1 MRRKRLASWIVTMVG
16 VSDHNPAALPPPRGS
31 FGRFNLEIRQHV
43 SPLRQTLVLLAGLA
57 VGLIATAV
65 VLMAAGVTL
74 RGIYEEFI
82 LSIFSSSMSVS
93 AVLVQTAPLLVVGL
107 SAVVA
112 FRVRFWNIGIEGQMI
127 FGSIFAT
134 FVAIHNVGPESLRLP
149 IMFAAAALGGMLW
162 ILIPTLLKLRLG
174 INEIISTLLLN
185 YVAFNFLLYLLYG
198 PWKDPVSAFPHSEQ
212 YEVVERLPALGW
224 ANLTWAL
231 PLALILAVVIWWLLN
246 VSRFGFYARFVD
258 ANPKM
263 AAAVGVP
270 IAFVTLASAL
280 LSGAISGVGGFVV
293 SAGIE
298 GRMTQ
303 SFFLGYTFSGILIA
317 FLARNN
323 PLIAILVAA
332 FVGVLFVA
340 GQSLQVFYQIP
351 GAMVQLIQAIIVI
364 AVAASEFFIRY
375 RVHRVRGAG

>member
-1 MRRKRLASWIVTMVG
+1 MVG
-16 VSDHNPAALPPPRGS
+16 VSNHAPVKSGSATELAMPPPRRS
-31 FGRFNLEIRQHV
+31 AGRFNLEIRQHV
-43 SPLRQTLVLLAGLA
+43 SPLRQTLVLLGGLV
-57 VGLIATAV
+57 VGLVATAI
-65 VLMAAGVTL
+65 VLMLAGVSL
-74 RGIYEEFI
+74 SGIYQEFV
-82 LSIFSSSMSVS
+82 LGIFSNRMSIS
-93 AVLVQTAPLLVVGL
+93 AVLVQAAPLLVVGL

-134 FVAIHNVGPESLRLP
+134 FVAINDIGPEGFRLP
-149 IMFAAAALGGMLW
+149 LMLVAAALGGMLW
-162 ILIPTLLKLRLG
+162 ILVPALLKLRLG

-185 YVAFNFLLYLLYG
+185 YVAFNFLLFLLYG
-198 PWKDPVSAFPHSEQ
+198 AWKDPKSSFPNSEQ
-212 YEVVERLPALGW
+212 YAPFERLPMVGW
-224 ANLTWAL
+224 ENVTWAL

-270 IAFVTLASAL
+270 IAFVTLAAAL
-280 LSGAISGVGGFVV
+280 TSGAISGIGGFVV

-323 PLIAILVAA
+323 PLIAILVAL

-351 GAMVQLIQAIIVI
+351 GSMVQLIQAIIVI
-364 AVAASEFFIRY
+364 SVAASEFFVRH
-375 RVHRVRGAG
+375 RVHWVRGGG

>member
-1 MRRKRLASWIVTMVG
+1 MASRADIDVPAGAG
-16 VSDHNPAALPPPRGS
+16 VPPPRRS
-31 FGRFNLEIRQHV
+31 AGRFNLEIRQHV
-43 SPLRQTLVLLAGLA
+43 SPLRQTLVLLGGLL
-57 VGLIATAV
+57 VGLVATAI
-65 VLMAAGVTL
+65 VLMLAGVSL
-74 RGIYEEFI
+74 SGIYQEFV
-82 LSIFSSSMSVS
+82 LGIFSNTMSVS
-93 AVLVQTAPLLVVGL
+93 AVLVQAAPLLVVGL

-134 FVAIHNVGPESLRLP
+134 FVAINDIGPEGLRLP
-149 IMFAAAALGGMLW
+149 LMLVAAALGGMLW
-162 ILIPTLLKLRLG
+162 ILVPALLKLRLG

-185 YVAFNFLLYLLYG
+185 YVAFNFLLFLLYG
-198 PWKDPVSAFPHSEQ
+198 AWKDPKSSFPNSEQ
-212 YEVVERLPALGW
+212 YAPFERLPMIGW
-224 ANLTWAL
+224 ENVSWAL
-231 PLALILAVVIWWLLN
+231 PLALVLAVVIWWLLN

-258 ANPKM
+258 ANPRM

-270 IAFVTLASAL
+270 IAFVTLAAAL
-280 LSGAISGVGGFVV
+280 MSGGISGIAGFVV

-323 PLIAILVAA
+323 PIVAILVAL

-351 GAMVQLIQAIIVI
+351 GSMVQLIQAIIVI
-364 AVAASEFFIRY
+364 SVAASEFFVRH
-375 RVHRVRGAG
+375 RVHWVRGGG

>member
-1 MRRKRLASWIVTMVG
+1 MASRADTG
-16 VSDHNPAALPPPRGS
+16 VSGPPPAPRQRGG

-43 SPLRQTLVLLAGLA
+43 SLLRQTVVLLAGL
-57 VGLIATAV
+57 VIGLAATAI
-65 VLMAAGVTL
+65 VLIAAGVGL
-74 RGIYEEFI
+74 GAIYDEFVV
-82 LSIFSSSMSVS
+82 SIFSSSMSVS
-93 AVLVQTAPLLVVGL
+93 AVLVQAAPLLVVGL

-134 FVAIHNVGPESLRLP
+134 FIAIHDVGPESVRLP
-149 IMFAAAALGGMLW
+149 LMFVAAAIGGMLW
-162 ILIPTLLKLRLG
+162 IVVPALLKLRLG

-198 PWKDPVSAFPHSEQ
+198 PWKDPKSAFPHSEQ
-212 YEVVERLPALGW
+212 YEAFERLPLVGW
-224 ANLTWAL
+224 ENITWAL
-231 PLALILAVVIWWLLN
+231 PIALILAVAIWWLLN

-270 IAFVTLASAL
+270 IVMLTLSSAL

-317 FLARNN
+317 FLARSNA
-323 PLIAILVAA
+323 LIAILVAV

-351 GAMVQLIQAIIVI
+351 GSMVQLIQAIIVI
-364 AVAASEFFIRY
+364 SVAASEFFVRH
-375 RVHRVRGAG
+375 RVHWVRGAG

>member
-1 MRRKRLASWIVTMVG
+1 MASADM
-16 VSDHNPAALPPPRGS
+16 DMPAAATPPPFRGRG
-31 FGRFNLEIRQHV
+31 FGRINLEIRQHV
-43 SPLRQTLVLLAGLA
+43 SPLRQGLVLLGGLA
-57 VGLIATAV
+57 VGLVATAI
-65 VLMAAGVTL
+65 VLMLAGVSL
-74 RGIYEEFI
+74 SGIYQEFV
-82 LSIFSSSMSVS
+82 LGIFSNRMSIS
-93 AVLVQTAPLLVVGL
+93 AVLVQSAPLLVVGL

-134 FVAIHNVGPESLRLP
+134 LVAINNVGPEAIRLP
-149 IMFAAAALGGMLW
+149 LMLAAAALGGMLW
-162 ILIPTLLKLRLG
+162 ILIPALLKLRLG

-198 PWKDPVSAFPHSEQ
+198 PWKDPKSAFPNSEQ
-212 YEVVERLPALGW
+212 YDAVERLPQIGW
-224 ANLTWAL
+224 ENVSWAL
-231 PLALILAVVIWWLLN
+231 PLALVLAVLIWWLLN

-258 ANPKM
+258 SNAKM

-270 IAFVTLASAL
+270 IALVTLTSAL
-280 LSGAISGVGGFVV
+280 MSGAISGVAGFVV

-323 PLIAILVAA
+323 PLIAILVAL

-351 GAMVQLIQAIIVI
+351 GSMVQLIQAIIVI
-364 AVAASEFFIRY
+364 SVAASEFFIRH
-375 RVHRVRGAG
+375 RVHWVRGGG

>member
-1 MRRKRLASWIVTMVG
+1 MTAVPS
-16 VSDHNPAALPPPRGS
+16 PAAAAPSRRTR
-31 FGRFNLEIRQHV
+31 GRFNLEIRQHV
-43 SPLRQTLVLLAGLA
+43 SPLRQTLVLLGGLVVGLA
-57 VGLIATAV
+57 ATAL
-65 VLMAAGVTL
+65 VLMAAGVSL
-74 RGIYEEFI
+74 KGIYEEFI

-93 AVLVQTAPLLVVGL
+93 AVLVQASPLLIVGL

-134 FVAIHNVGPESLRLP
+134 FVAIHNVGPEALRLP
-149 IMFAAAALGGMLW
+149 LMLVAAVLGGMLW
-162 ILIPTLLKLRLG
+162 ILIPALLRLRLG

-198 PWKDPVSAFPHSEQ
+198 PWKDPVSSFPSSEQ
-212 YEVVERLPALGW
+212 YEAMERLPLLGW

-231 PLALILAVVIWWLLN
+231 PVALILAVVIWWLLN

-270 IAFVTLASAL
+270 IVTVTLASAL
-280 LSGAISGVGGFVV
+280 LSGGISGIGGFVV

-364 AVAASEFFIRY
+364 SVAASEFFVRH
-375 RVHRVRGAG
+375 RVHWVRGSG

>member
-1 MRRKRLASWIVTMVG
+1 LVGLVATAIVLMLAG
-16 VSDHNPAALPPPRGS
+16 VSLS
-31 FGRFNLEIRQHV
+31 
-43 SPLRQTLVLLAGLA
+43 
-57 VGLIATAV
+57 
-65 VLMAAGVTL
+65 
-74 RGIYEEFI
+74 GIYQEFV
-82 LSIFSSSMSVS
+82 LGIFSNTMSVS
-93 AVLVQTAPLLVVGL
+93 AVLVQAAPLLVVGL

-134 FVAIHNVGPESLRLP
+134 FVAINDIGPEGLRLP
-149 IMFAAAALGGMLW
+149 LMLVAAALGGMLW
-162 ILIPTLLKLRLG
+162 ILVPALLKLRLG

-185 YVAFNFLLYLLYG
+185 YVAFNFLLFLLYG
-198 PWKDPVSAFPHSEQ
+198 AWKDPKSSFPNSEQ
-212 YEVVERLPALGW
+212 YAPFERLPMIGW
-224 ANLTWAL
+224 ENVSWAL
-231 PLALILAVVIWWLLN
+231 PLALVLAVVIWWLLN

-258 ANPKM
+258 ANPRM

-270 IAFVTLASAL
+270 IAFVTLAAAL
-280 LSGAISGVGGFVV
+280 MSGGISGIAGFVV

-323 PLIAILVAA
+323 PIVAILVAL

-351 GAMVQLIQAIIVI
+351 GSMVQLIQAIIVI
-364 AVAASEFFIRY
+364 SVAASEFFVRH
-375 RVHRVRGAG
+375 RVHWVRGGG

>member
-1 MRRKRLASWIVTMVG
+1 MASGTGI
-16 VSDHNPAALPPPRGS
+16 DLPAGAAVPPPRRGL
-31 FGRFNLEIRQHV
+31 GRFNLEIRQNV
-43 SPLRQTLVLLAGLA
+43 SPLRQTLVLLAGLL
-57 VGLIATAV
+57 VGLVVTAI
-65 VLMAAGVTL
+65 VLMFAGVSL
-74 RGIYEEFI
+74 SGIYQEFV
-82 LSIFSSSMSVS
+82 LAIFSNPASIS
-93 AVLVQTAPLLVVGL
+93 AVLVQAGPLLVVGL

-134 FVAIHNVGPESLRLP
+134 FVAINDIGPESLRLP
-149 IMFAAAALGGMLW
+149 LMLAAAALGGMLW
-162 ILIPTLLKLRLG
+162 ILVPALLKLRLG

-198 PWKDPVSAFPHSEQ
+198 AWKDPKSSFPNSEQ
-212 YEVVERLPALGW
+212 YAPVERLPMLGW
-224 ANLTWAL
+224 ENVSWAL
-231 PLALILAVVIWWLLN
+231 PLALVLAVLIWWLLN

-270 IAFVTLASAL
+270 IALVTLSSAL
-280 LSGAISGVGGFVV
+280 MSGAISGIGGFVV

-323 PLIAILVAA
+323 PLIAILVAL
-332 FVGVLFVA
+332 FVAVLFVA

-351 GAMVQLIQAIIVI
+351 GSMVQLIQAIIVI
-364 AVAASEFFIRY
+364 AVAASEFFVRH
-375 RVHRVRGAG
+375 RVHWVRGGG

>member
-1 MRRKRLASWIVTMVG
+1 MVG
-16 VSDHNPAALPPPRGS
+16 VSDHSPVNPAETAPPVRRAG
-31 FGRFNLEIRQHV
+31 FGRFNLEIRQNV
-43 SPLRQTLVLLAGLA
+43 TPLRQALVLLAGLGT
-57 VGLIATAV
+57 GLVATAI
-65 VLMAAGVTL
+65 VLMAAGVSL
-74 RGIYEEFI
+74 GGIYDEFI
-82 LSIFSSSMSVS
+82 VSIFSSPMSVS
-93 AVLVQTAPLLVVGL
+93 AVLIQAGPLLIVGL

-134 FVAIHNVGPESLRLP
+134 FIAIHNIGPEPLRLVV
-149 IMFAAAALGGMLW
+149 MLAAAALGGMFW
-162 ILIPTLLKLRLG
+162 ILIPALLKLRLG

-198 PWKDPVSAFPHSEQ
+198 AWKDPRSAFPSSEQ
-212 YEVVERLPALGW
+212 YDAVERLPLLGW
-224 ANLTWAL
+224 QSLTWSLPIAL
-231 PLALILAVVIWWLLN
+231 VLAVLCWWLLN

-258 ANPKM
+258 ANPRM
-263 AAAVGVP
+263 AAAVGIP
-270 IAFVTLASAL
+270 IAAVTLGSAL
-280 LSGAISGVGGFVV
+280 LSGAISGIGGFVV

-298 GRMTQ
+298 SRMTQ

-323 PLIAILVAA
+323 PLIAILVAI

-364 AVAASEFFIRY
+364 TVAGSEFFVR
-375 RVHRVRGAG
+375 HRLHWVRRTG